1 MLKRQQ
7 TLKQIANT
15 EPKKAPQPKELREVA
30 IQDIGDLLIWIGIA
44 TERNVKELVTK
55 HVESDMLSIIKRQY
69 IGIEETQKAMSKLI
83 TVHSALL
90 ANEKYIN
97 NSLSKIYSKVKQL
110 EEIERIKNKGGRK
123 PNKKLYEVADA
134 ECKIWYLRTGKVP
147 TSGELSK
154 KMEVVMNEKNG
165 SGRPDGILYLPTR
178 TAREFLK
185 DWQAP
190 NTKFNRQK
198 LVKSFANKD

>member
-1 MLKRQQ
+1 MLNKQQ

-15 EPKKAPQPKELREVA
+15 KPKKPPQPKELREVA
-30 IQDIGDLLIWIGIA
+30 IQDINDFLIWIGIA
-44 TERNVKELVTK
+44 TERNVNELVTK

-69 IGIEETQKAMSKLI
+69 FGIEETQKAMSKLI
-83 TVHSALL
+83 TAHAAML
-90 ANEKYIN
+90 ANAKYIN
-97 NSLSKIYSKVKQL
+97 NSLTKIYSKVKQL

-134 ECKIWYLRTGKVP
+134 ECKSWYQRTGKVP

-165 SGRPDGILYLPTR
+165 YGRPDGSMYLPTR

-185 DWQAP
+185 DWQIP

>member
-1 MLKRQQ
+1 MLNKQQ

-15 EPKKAPQPKELREVA
+15 KPKKAPQPKELREIA
-30 IQDIGDLLIWIGIA
+30 IQNIGDLLIWIQIA
-44 TERNVKELVTK
+44 TKRNVKELVNK
-55 HVESDMLSIIKRQY
+55 DVESDMLSIIKRQY
-69 IGIEETQKAMSKLI
+69 FDIEDTQVATSK
-83 TVHSALL
+83 VVAAHSALL
-90 ANEKYIN
+90 ANEKYLN
-97 NSLSKIYSKVKQL
+97 HALLKIYSKVKQL

-134 ECKIWYLRTGKVP
+134 ECKSWYLRTGKVP

-165 SGRPDGILYLPTR
+165 YGRPDGSMYLPTR

-185 DWQAP
+185 DWQIP

-198 LVKSFANKD
+198 LVKSFTNKD